1 MPVLLCL
8 LINYRQSLI
17 RGDEGESQT
26 RADGSSVS
34 GFEKRKFDAGMD
46 IIDIDAVKDIDTPA
60 RHAEMDDGKQN

>member
-26 RADGSSVS
+26 QADGSSVS
-34 GFEKRKFDAGMD
+34 GSEKRKFDVGMD
-46 IIDIDAVKDIDTPA
+46 IDIDAVKDIDTPA

>member
-26 RADGSSVS
+26 QADGSSVS
-34 GFEKRKFDAGMD
+34 GSEKRKFDAGMD
-46 IIDIDAVKDIDTPA
+46 IDIDAVKDIDTPA

>member
-8 LINYRQSLI
+8 SINYRQSLI

-26 RADGSSVS
+26 Q
-34 GFEKRKFDAGMD
+34 KRKFDAGMD

>member
-26 RADGSSVS
+26 QADGSSVS
-34 GFEKRKFDAGMD
+34 GSEKRKFDAGMD
-46 IIDIDAVKDIDTPA
+46 IDIDAVKDIDTPA
-60 RHAEMDDGKQN
+60 RNAEMDDGKQN